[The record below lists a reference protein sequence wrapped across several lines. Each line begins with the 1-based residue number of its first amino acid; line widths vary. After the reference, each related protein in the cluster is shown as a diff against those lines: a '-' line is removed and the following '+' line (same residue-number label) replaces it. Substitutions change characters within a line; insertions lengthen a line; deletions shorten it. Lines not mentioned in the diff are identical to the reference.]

1 MKSNFTSLLIPI
13 CNHFKNDCDSCNE
26 LDVRCDIFKIKIS
39 HDRNSK
45 LCENFF
51 FVFTK
56 QFLMGEMKSYELGWE
71 NLAFISMV
79 LAPQYLKLILNG
91 LIKLFVI

>member
-1 MKSNFTSLLIPI
+1 MKSNFTSLLIPT
-13 CNHFKNDCDSCNE
+13 CNLFKNDCNSCNE
-26 LDVRCDIFKIKIS
+26 LDVRCDIFNIKIS
-39 HDRNSK
+39 NDRNSK

-51 FVFTK
+51 VLTK

-71 NLAFISMV
+71 NLAFIYVV
-79 LAPQYLKLILNG
+79 LAPQYLKLIHG